1 MTLREQTEAMEREML
16 SPYACLSS
24 RSRGR
29 HVPQEPCPT
38 RTFFKRAIDRNVHT
52 KA

>member
-24 RSRGR
+24 QSKGR
-29 HVPQEPCPT
+29 QVPLELCPT
-38 RTFFKRAIDRNVHT
+38 RTCF
-52 KA
+52 